1 MGGKGKLPVA
11 SLNKPGQ
18 GGQEAPL
25 RETLSR
31 ISEGRFE
38 APFLCSFHPRRG
50 TRGDGGRK
58 QGKQMVEAEKDRSAE
73 PEEERG
79 PVATAVVR
87 GAEKPGRRRP
97 LPFSLAP
104 AGVPAAHL
112 LSLSWPGAWRC
123 PPVRFPQQTLNGE
136 TMRAQS
142 IARTADRC
150 PRCPFRA
157 SRGSHDPSTCA
168 GTLRAVPG
176 ASCRPLPARRFP
188 ARRRVGDRQQ
198 PLGAARRPSA
208 LGHLLQR
215 LLGQGHG

>member
-18 GGQEAPL
+18 GGQEASL

-50 TRGDGGRK
+50 TRGDGSSK

-97 LPFSLAP
+97 LPFPLAP

-142 IARTADRC
+142 IARTGA
-150 PRCPFRA
+150 PA
-157 SRGSHDPSTCA
+157 APSA
-168 GTLRAVPG
+168 L
-176 ASCRPLPARRFP
+176 
-188 ARRRVGDRQQ
+188 
-198 PLGAARRPSA
+198 LGAAMTPPPARGLSV
-208 LGHLLQR
+208 LCQ
-215 LLGQGHG
+215 GQAAGRCLRGDFLHDDVWAIVNNP